1 MLKKSAIEKAAPF
14 LYLLIGLVLLY
25 FSFLNRAIPIAA
37 WLAPAFLMRFSRS
50 NTKRVFLAAAIV
62 PLAVTYY
69 LVWRLTMKYLD
80 PVITGILIVGMALM
94 LSAALL
100 ADRILKSRLS
110 PLESCLVFPLAWT
123 AIEYGRSFIES
134 SGSHGSLAYSQ
145 FGWLPVMQVA
155 SVAGIWGITF
165 LVASFAPVAN
175 LILDAVRNPEKRKK
189 ARLPV
194 IAFACLLVA
203 SLAFGFARQSIDAS
217 RERMVGAGN
226 AAGTGNA
233 GAKSFRVATI
243 TKMSTVSEFA
253 GIYGQGAFKPLA
265 EYGALIESYSAKAAA
280 GGAKVLFWQEYFFQ
294 IPEEKKPEL
303 LALLKS
309 AASRYGIYEIAGI
322 TLYDPPPRKASRNTA
337 VIIDPRGT
345 LAVDYTKKHLVV
357 GIETSCMLSGNGVMQ
372 AIDTEWG
379 RWTLAICYENDFP
392 AFVAQAGRMG
402 ADTLF
407 MPTLDWPGLVPFHS
421 YMSVFRGIE
430 NGCAIVKCAGYGLTL
445 VADRYGRII
454 ASEDDTKTDGTLF
467 FADVPARGE
476 STLYAATGDAFAW
489 LAIVSLAFVNVRA
502 VKRKKEREFR
512 VDR

>member
-1 MLKKSAIEKAAPF
+1 MLKKSAIDTMTPF

-50 NTKRVFLAAAIV
+50 DAKRAFLAIALV

-69 LVWRLTMKYLD
+69 LIWRPTMQNLN
-80 PVITGILIVGMALM
+80 PVIMGILIVGMALM
-94 LSAALL
+94 LSTALL
-100 ADRILKSRLS
+100 ADRVLKSRLS

-165 LVASFAPVAN
+165 LVAFFAPVAN
-175 LILDAVRNPEKRKK
+175 LILDAALNPEKRK
-189 ARLPV
+189 RVLLPA
-194 IAFACLLVA
+194 IAFGGLLA
-203 SLAFGFARQSIDAS
+203 AALAFGLARQSIDTA
-217 RERMVGAGN
+217 RER
-226 AAGTGNA
+226 AAGASIAGAGNA
-233 GAKSFRVATI
+233 GAKSFRVATV
-243 TKMSTVSEFA
+243 TKTSTVTEFA
-253 GIYGQGAFKPLA
+253 DIYGRGVFRPIAD
-265 EYGALIESYSAKAAA
+265 YGALIEEYSAKAAA
-280 GGAKVLFWQEYFFQ
+280 GGAKALLWQEYFFQ
-294 IPEEKKPEL
+294 IPEDKKPEL
-303 LALLKS
+303 LALLES

-337 VIIDPRGT
+337 VIADPRGT
-345 LAVDYTKKHLVV
+345 LAVDYAKKHLVV
-357 GIETSCMLSGNGVMQ
+357 GIETSRMIPGDGVMR

-392 AFVAQAGRMG
+392 AYVAQAGRMG

-445 VADRYGRII
+445 VADRYGRIV
-454 ASEDDTKTDGTLF
+454 ASEDDTRTDGTLF
-467 FADVPARGE
+467 FADVPARGRR
-476 STLYAATGDAFAW
+476 TLYAETGDAFAW
-489 LAIVSLAFVNVRA
+489 IAILALAFVIARA
-502 VKRKKEREFR
+502 VKGKKPREFR